1 MIVNPKYCFSH
12 DFAASTLIQY
22 RLTILKNSFA
32 SMSEKIFGRGSMK
45 HATNPG
51 TRCDIGRISLPL
63 GVPFGVFGERI
74 QTERRSDTS
83 QNETIWRDKR

>member
-1 MIVNPKYCFSH
+1 
-12 DFAASTLIQY
+12 
-22 RLTILKNSFA
+22 LTILNNNFA
-32 SMSEKIFGRGSMK
+32 SISTKLFGRGSMN

-51 TRCDIGRISLPL
+51 IICDIGRISLPL